1 MGEKIVMSG
10 NVKLFASVAIA
21 ALIAGTPVAFA
32 GGKGHGGNHK
42 GGGSTPSQHDIK
54 VGDIRESA
62 VNFKPVL
69 NGGLIKTYSL
79 KGDGASG
86 FVSASGADSFVGVTS
101 INARA
106 PSVDAGAIKQDTSNS
121 GIVVNLGAITTKKN
135 EVKGRGASVSV
146 SASGARSAVGY
157 TSINN
162 NNDKSPSINTKNI
175 TQKAFNHSGGA
186 VINLGAIG
194 VGDVSGNGASLS
206 VNASGASAAVGMTS
220 INDNKAPSVK
230 TGSIT
235 QAALNLG
242 PVVNAGI
249 IGAGHIQGTGASVGI
264 SATGA
269 AAVAS
274 VSIMK

>member
-1 MGEKIVMSG
+1 MGEKIVMSR

-21 ALIAGTPVAFA
+21 ALIAGGPTAFA
-32 GGKGHGGNHK
+32 G
-42 GGGSTPSQHDIK
+42 SPTAFADRPDIK
-54 VGDIRESA
+54 TGDIAEGA
-62 VNFKPVL
+62 ANVGPVL
-69 NGGLIKTYSL
+69 NLGLITNFSL
-79 KGDGASG
+79 VGNGASE

-101 INARA
+101 INAGA
-106 PSVDAGAIKQDTSNS
+106 PSVKTGNIEQGAL
-121 GIVVNLGAITTKKN
+121 NLGPVVKNLGIITTN
-135 EVKGRGASVSV
+135 GNQVKGHGASVSV
-146 SASGARSAVGY
+146 SASGARSAVSY
-157 TSINN
+157 TSIENN
-162 NNDKSPSINTKNI
+162 NSKSPTVNTGNI
-175 TQKAFNHSGGA
+175 TQASINGTLVA
-186 VINLGAIG
+186 NLGAIG
-194 VGDVSGNGASLS
+194 VGNVSGNGASLS

-220 INDNKAPSVK
+220 INDKKAPSVK
-230 TGSIT
+230 TVDIR

>member
-1 MGEKIVMSG
+1 MGEKIVMSR

-21 ALIAGTPVAFA
+21 ALIAGGPTAFA
-32 GGKGHGGNHK
+32 DGPDIETGNIAE
-42 GGGSTPSQHDIK
+42 GAAN
-54 VGDIRESA
+54 VG
-62 VNFKPVL
+62 PVL
-69 NGGLIKTYSL
+69 NLGLITNHSL
-79 KGDGASG
+79 VGNGASE

-101 INARA
+101 INAGA
-106 PSVDAGAIKQDTSNS
+106 PSVKTGNIEQGALNL
-121 GIVVNLGAITTKKN
+121 GPVVNLGIITTN
-135 EVKGRGASVSV
+135 GDQVKGHGASVSV
-146 SASGARSAVGY
+146 SASGARSAVSY
-157 TSINN
+157 TSIKNN
-162 NNDKSPSINTKNI
+162 NSKSNSKSPTVNTGNI
-175 TQKAFNHSGGA
+175 TQVSINGKLVA
-186 VINLGAIG
+186 NLGAIG
-194 VGDVSGNGASLS
+194 VGNVSGNGASLS

-230 TGSIT
+230 TGNIT

-249 IGAGHIQGTGASVGI
+249 ISAGHIQGTGASVGI

>member
-1 MGEKIVMSG
+1 
-10 NVKLFASVAIA
+10 
-21 ALIAGTPVAFA
+21 
-32 GGKGHGGNHK
+32 
-42 GGGSTPSQHDIK
+42 
-54 VGDIRESA
+54 
-62 VNFKPVL
+62 
-69 NGGLIKTYSL
+69 
-79 KGDGASG
+79 
-86 FVSASGADSFVGVTS
+86 
-101 INARA
+101 
-106 PSVDAGAIKQDTSNS
+106 
-121 GIVVNLGAITTKKN
+121 LGAITTKKN

-220 INDNKAPSVK
+220 INDKKAPSVK
-230 TGSIT
+230 TGNIT

-249 IGAGHIQGTGASVGI
+249 ISAGYIQGTGASVGI

-269 AAVAS
+269 AAV
-274 VSIMK
+274 

>member
-1 MGEKIVMSG
+1 MSG

-21 ALIAGTPVAFA
+21 ALIAGAPVAFA
-32 GGKGHGGNHK
+32 GGKYNGGHHR

-54 VGDIRESA
+54 VGDIHESA
-62 VNFKPVL
+62 VNAKRVL
-69 NGGLIKTYSL
+69 NGGLISTYSL
-79 KGDGASG
+79 KGNGASE

-106 PSVDAGAIKQDTSNS
+106 PSVDAGAIRQNVSNS
-121 GIVVNLGAITTKKN
+121 GIVVNLGAITTEKN
-135 EVKGRGASVSV
+135 EVKGHGASVSV
-146 SASGARSAVGY
+146 GASGARSAVGY

-175 TQKAFNHSGGA
+175 TQNAFNNRGGA

-194 VGDVSGNGASLS
+194 VGNVRGNGASISLS
-206 VNASGASAAVGMTS
+206 ASGASTAVGMTS
-220 INDNKAPSVK
+220 INDNKAPTVS
-230 TGSIT
+230 TGNIT
-235 QAALNLG
+235 QVAFNNAL
-242 PVVNAGI
+242 VVNAGVI
-249 IGAGHIQGTGASVGI
+249 RAGQIQGTGASVGI